1 MENLKKEIEK
11 LIEVYKIQKNGYDSM
26 LDEMEKKIDDLDH
39 EGTETYGV
47 YLGKSELYEVII
59 DDLKKLI

>member
-11 LIEVYKIQKNGYDSM
+11 LIEVYEIQKNGYDSM
-26 LDEMEKKIDDLDH
+26 LDEREDDIDY